1 MYRIL
6 VAMLLIIALLLPGAG
21 ALEAVLGETVPISG
35 SAPGADMIYLFMTG
49 PNLDKD
55 GVALHNPGLLAS
67 AGQFSTAKV
76 SSAGHWEYKWNTGG
90 IGLDAGSYTIFAVT
104 EPRDRSNLQGAT
116 YKTIPATLMT
126 GTITVRQETGSLQ
139 VTVEPYG
146 ARVEVDGEYK
156 GETPLGISLPIGTYE
171 ISISH
176 DGYNPFSMI
185 ATIYGGSTTTI
196 ERTLIPVAT
205 RTPVPTET
213 IPPTTEASG
222 WIVALIGAG
231 LLIALMVRR

>member
-6 VAMLLIIALLLPGAG
+6 VATFLVAALLLPGAG
-21 ALEAVLGETVPISG
+21 ALEAVLGETVMISG
-35 SAPGADMIYLFMTG
+35 SAPGADRIYLFMTG
-49 PNLDKD
+49 PNLDRN

-90 IGLDAGSYTIFAVT
+90 IGLDPGSYTIFAVT

-116 YKTIPATLMT
+116 YKTIPATLRT
-126 GTITVRQETGSLQ
+126 ATVTVRQETGSLQ

-176 DGYNPFSMI
+176 DGYNPFSMT
-185 ATIYGGSTTTI
+185 ATIYSGSTTTI
-196 ERTLIPVAT
+196 ERTLMPVAT
-205 RTPVPTET
+205 PTPEPTET
-213 IPPTTEASG
+213 IPETTQAAG
-222 WIVALIGAG
+222 FIAAAAIALI
-231 LLIALMVRR
+231 ITALRRR